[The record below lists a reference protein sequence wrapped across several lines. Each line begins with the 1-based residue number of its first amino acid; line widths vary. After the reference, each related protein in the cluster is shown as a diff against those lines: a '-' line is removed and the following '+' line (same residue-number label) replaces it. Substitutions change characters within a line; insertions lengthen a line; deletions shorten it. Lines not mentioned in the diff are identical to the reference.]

1 MTKKRAMMLGLDG
14 ADPMVIKKM
23 IGEGKLP
30 HFKAFL
36 EQGAAHESLGMLGVN
51 PTVTPPNWASMATGN
66 WPRTHGVT
74 DFFSHT
80 LGDQLD
86 MFQMNWDSRLVAS
99 EMIWEAFERGGKKSV
114 MLNYCESWP
123 PRVEGTK
130 NIFIDGTSATPFQR
144 DLVDFQKV
152 AEFSVDEGKIRYFPH
167 YVDITDVGDC
177 IVYSDQL
184 EAMATEGKKAEFEAS
199 GKATKSGAT
208 MAGFSSRPGVELIKT
223 DYPEVTNTPPPI
235 KFPTHVD
242 IEIMNDAGGEAASR
256 AASSDV
262 IYSPVK
268 LAENWKG
275 EVPAGA
281 MEGTIIMNSG
291 LERRYVL
298 VSASNGKDYDTVQV
312 FGKKD
317 MATLLGTAV
326 NGDNPWSDFI
336 FDKFTI
342 NEEKKTV
349 AYRIRILD
357 IDPKGQ
363 KAKIFIAQGL
373 NMESEAFFYPREIIE
388 EFWSKVGPVAS
399 MASYG
404 RYEAQA
410 DQVTMESFAEIYEW
424 HKRATDFLLKEKMP
438 DWDLFYLHIHG
449 VDSVN
454 HWYISE
460 SIPGGHPEWE
470 RIKKDCMER
479 IYEISD
485 DLIGYYMQ
493 YLDDNTTL
501 IITSDH
507 GAIPH
512 APGYH
517 NPGLGE
523 MAAITPK
530 VMMELGLCEV
540 YRNEKG
546 KLKIDWS
553 KTVAVAQRSAH
564 VYINLKGRDPEG
576 IVEPEDY
583 EKTVQDVISKLYSYR
598 DPKTG
603 DRIISFCL
611 TREEMEAIGMGG
623 PRCGDIFFQVTHN
636 YCMEHSNCMSHVT
649 NYDHSLLCLCMMAG
663 GDVKKGVTLHRPVR
677 LVDIAPTI
685 SYLCEAPMP
694 QDVEGSIIYQ
704 AINRQY

>member
-1 MTKKRAMMLGLDG
+1 
-14 ADPMVIKKM
+14 
-23 IGEGKLP
+23 
-30 HFKAFL
+30 
-36 EQGAAHESLGMLGVN
+36 
-51 PTVTPPNWASMATGN
+51 
-66 WPRTHGVT
+66 
-74 DFFSHT
+74 
-80 LGDQLD
+80 
-86 MFQMNWDSRLVAS
+86 
-99 EMIWEAFERGGKKSV
+99 
-114 MLNYCESWP
+114 
-123 PRVEGTK
+123 
-130 NIFIDGTSATPFQR
+130 
-144 DLVDFQKV
+144 
-152 AEFSVDEGKIRYFPH
+152 
-167 YVDITDVGDC
+167 
-177 IVYSDQL
+177 
-184 EAMATEGKKAEFEAS
+184 
-199 GKATKSGAT
+199 
-208 MAGFSSRPGVELIKT
+208 
-223 DYPEVTNTPPPI
+223 
-235 KFPTHVD
+235 
-242 IEIMNDAGGEAASR
+242 
-256 AASSDV
+256 
-262 IYSPVK
+262 
-268 LAENWKG
+268 
-275 EVPAGA
+275 
-281 MEGTIIMNSG
+281 
-291 LERRYVL
+291 
-298 VSASNGKDYDTVQV
+298 
-312 FGKKD
+312 
-317 MATLLGTAV
+317 
-326 NGDNPWSDFI
+326 
-336 FDKFTI
+336 
-342 NEEKKTV
+342 
-349 AYRIRILD
+349 
-357 IDPKGQ
+357 
-363 KAKIFIAQGL
+363 
-373 NMESEAFFYPREIIE
+373 
-388 EFWSKVGPVAS
+388 
-399 MASYG
+399 
-404 RYEAQA
+404 
-410 DQVTMESFAEIYEW
+410 
-424 HKRATDFLLKEKMP
+424 
-438 DWDLFYLHIHG
+438 
-449 VDSVN
+449 
-454 HWYISE
+454 
-460 SIPGGHPEWE
+460 
-470 RIKKDCMER
+470 MER

-685 SYLCEAPMP
+685 SYLFVAPMP